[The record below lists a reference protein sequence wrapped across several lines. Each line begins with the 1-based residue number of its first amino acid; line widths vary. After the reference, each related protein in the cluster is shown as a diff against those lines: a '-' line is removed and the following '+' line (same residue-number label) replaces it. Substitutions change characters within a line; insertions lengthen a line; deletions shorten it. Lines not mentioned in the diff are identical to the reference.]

1 MSVYDIDN
9 YPLPGFH
16 FQVDFL
22 FSAKNKAKFLAVEE
36 AGFMEISGIKASME
50 FGQKSKKSKHEPEDT
65 SSYMELGS
73 IGNPHK
79 FPTGRVFENLI
90 LKRGMTYSSKLAR
103 WFESS
108 LYKLQITPVP
118 VLISVLN
125 DGGTKDQRHKPVIS
139 WLFYDAYPVSWEY
152 AGFDAMKSQYLI
164 ETIELHYSYFIVLNT
179 RSVTNFS
186 SVQTLFQA
194 RQTKDIIEIK
204 K

>member
-1 MSVYDIDN
+1 MSKYDIDN

-22 FSAKNKAKFLAVEE
+22 FSAKNKKKYKAVEE

-50 FGQKSKKSKHEPEDT
+50 FGKSGQKKDEVEDT
-65 SSYMELGS
+65 STYMELGS

-79 FPTGRVFENLI
+79 FPTGRKFENLF

-108 LYKLQITPVP
+108 LYNLQITPVP

-125 DGGTKDQRHKPVIS
+125 DGGKKSERHKPVIS

-152 AGFDAMKSQYLI
+152 SGFDAMKSQYLI

-179 RSVTNFS
+179 RSVKSFS

-194 RQTKDIIEIK
+194 RQTKDIKEIK